1 MPINS
6 YVLISDN
13 KKNIYVTKI
22 IKFYEDNISENS
34 DKFSNYV
41 NQSNTK
47 MKDYMLA
54 SYDYLINDKYK
65 IKINQKTLERI
76 KNYFR

>member
-1 MPINS
+1 
-6 YVLISDN
+6 VLISDN

-47 MKDYMLA
+47 MKDYMYT
-54 SYDYLINDKYK
+54 SYDYLINNKYK